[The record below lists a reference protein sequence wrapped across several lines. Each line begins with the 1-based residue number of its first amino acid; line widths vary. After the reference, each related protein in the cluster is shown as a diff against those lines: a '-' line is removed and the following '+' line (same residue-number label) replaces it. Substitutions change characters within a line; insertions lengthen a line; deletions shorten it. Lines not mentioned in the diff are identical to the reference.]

1 MAFDFVGRTA
11 FITGGASGAGFG
23 QAKVFGRAGCKVCI
37 ADIRGEAV
45 AKAVAELRGEGIAC
59 HGIELDITDREAF
72 ADAADEAE
80 RALGPVTM
88 LFGTAGVSIFGPLE
102 NATYADYDWILGV
115 NLGGVVNLMQT
126 FVPRMIGRAQALEQQ
141 SGSATN
147 SAGHIVNTASL
158 GAFFANSGS
167 GIYSASKF
175 AVRGISMAMRDAL
188 KGYGIGVSVL
198 CPANIKSN
206 IAESIRTRPEKYAAS
221 GYAVDEREIAALHEI
236 YSQGMEPEELA
247 GHVKAAI
254 EENRFY
260 VIPYPEARGMLEA
273 NFQQVLDAL
282 PPADSDL
289 EGQDKR
295 HKAMMKYIEA
305 RKAMD
310 TERYGKATR

>member
-1 MAFDFVGRTA
+1 MGFDFAGRTA

-37 ADIRGEAV
+37 ADIRGDAV
-45 AKAVAELRGEGIAC
+45 AHAIEELLREGIEC

-72 ADAADEAE
+72 VRAADEAE
-80 RALGPVTM
+80 SALGPVTM

-102 NATYADYDWILGV
+102 NATYADYDWIFGV
-115 NLGGVVNLMQT
+115 NLGGNINLMQT
-126 FVPRMIGRAQALEQQ
+126 FMPRMIGHGL
-141 SGSATN
+141 G
-147 SAGHIVNTASL
+147 GHAVLTASL

-175 AVRGISMAMRDAL
+175 AVHGLSMAMRDAL
-188 KGYGIGVSVL
+188 KDYGIGVSVL

-260 VIPYPEARGMLEA
+260 IIPYPEARPMLESI
-273 NFQQVLDAL
+273 FQQALDAL
-282 PPADSDL
+282 PSSDSDR
-289 EGQDKR
+289 EGQEKR

-310 TERYGKATR
+310 SERYGKSTR

>member
-1 MAFDFVGRTA
+1 MAFEFAGRTA
-11 FITGGASGAGFG
+11 FITGGASGAGLG

-37 ADIRGEAV
+37 ADIRGQAV
-45 AKAVAELRGEGIAC
+45 AQALAELRDEGIEC

-72 ADAADEAE
+72 ARAADEAE
-80 RALGPVTM
+80 VALGPVTM

-102 NATYADYDWILGV
+102 RATYADYDWIFDV
-115 NLGGVVNLMQT
+115 NFGGVVNLMQT
-126 FVPRMIGRAQALEQQ
+126 FVPRMIAHGKALEQQ
-141 SGSATN
+141 ADSAEKV
-147 SAGHIVNTASL
+147 GYIVNTASL

-175 AVRGISMAMRDAL
+175 AVHGITMAMRDAL

-206 IAESIRTRPEKYAAS
+206 IAESVNTRPANYAES
-221 GYAVDEREIAALHEI
+221 GYAVDAREIAALHEI

-254 EENRFY
+254 EEDRFY

-273 NFQQVLDAL
+273 TFQQALDAL
-282 PPADSDL
+282 PAADSDL
-289 EGQDKR
+289 EGQ
-295 HKAMMKYIEA
+295 
-305 RKAMD
+305 
-310 TERYGKATR
+310 

>member
-1 MAFDFVGRTA
+1 MAFDFAGRTA

-37 ADIRGEAV
+37 ADIRGDAV
-45 AKAVAELRGEGIAC
+45 EQALAGLRGEGIEC
-59 HGIELDITDREAF
+59 HGIELDIPDRAAF
-72 ADAADEAE
+72 ARAADEAE

-102 NATYADYDWILGV
+102 QASYADYDWIFDV

-126 FVPRMIGRAQALEQQ
+126 FVPRMIAGGR
-141 SGSATN
+141 G
-147 SAGHIVNTASL
+147 GYIVNTASL

-175 AVRGISMAMRDAL
+175 AVHGITMAMRDAL
-188 KGYGIGVSVL
+188 KDHGIGVSVV
-198 CPANIKSN
+198 CPANIRSN
-206 IAESIRTRPEKYAAS
+206 IAESVKTRPEKYAGS
-221 GYAVDEREIAALHEI
+221 GYSVDEREIAALHEI

-254 EENRFY
+254 EESRFY
-260 VIPYPEARGMLEA
+260 VIPYPEARPMLEA
-273 NFQQVLDAL
+273 AFRQVLAAL
-282 PPADSDL
+282 PPPDSDK
-289 EGQDKR
+289 EGQEKR

-305 RKAMD
+305 RRAMD
-310 TERYGKATR
+310 AERYGKATR

>member
-1 MAFDFVGRTA
+1 MAFEFAGRTA

-23 QAKVFGRAGCKVCI
+23 QAQVFGRAGCKIAV
-37 ADIRGEAV
+37 ADIRGD
-45 AKAVAELRGEGIAC
+45 AVAEAIAALRGEGIEC
-59 HGIELDITDREAF
+59 HGIELDVTDREAF
-72 ADAADEAE
+72 AAAADEAE
-80 RALGPVTM
+80 QALGPVTM

-102 NATYADYDWILGV
+102 NATYDDYDWIFGV
-115 NLGGVVNLMQT
+115 NLGGNINLMQT
-126 FVPRMIGRAQALEQQ
+126 FVPRMIGHGL
-141 SGSATN
+141 G
-147 SAGHIVNTASL
+147 GHIVNTASL

-175 AVRGISMAMRDAL
+175 AVHGLSMAMRDAL

-221 GYAVDEREIAALHEI
+221 GYAVDEREIAALHAI

-260 VIPYPEARGMLEA
+260 IIPYPEARPMLEA
-273 NFQQVLDAL
+273 IFQQALDAL
-282 PPADSDL
+282 PPPEHDR
-289 EGQDKR
+289 EGQQRR
-295 HKAMMKYIEA
+295 HEAMMKYIEA

-310 TERYGKATR
+310 TERYGKSTR

>member
-1 MAFDFVGRTA
+1 MAFDFAGRSA
-11 FITGGASGAGFG
+11 FITGGASGAGLG

-37 ADIRGEAV
+37 ADIRGDAV
-45 AKAVAELRGEGIAC
+45 AQALDELRREGIEC
-59 HGIELDITDREAF
+59 HGVVLDITDRAAF
-72 ADAADEAE
+72 VRAADEAE
-80 RALGPVTM
+80 QALGPVTM

-102 NATYADYDWILGV
+102 KATYADYDWIFDV
-115 NLGGVVNLMQT
+115 NFGGVVNLMQT
-126 FVPRMIGRAQALEQQ
+126 FVPRMIAHGR
-141 SGSATN
+141 G
-147 SAGHIVNTASL
+147 GHIVNTASL

-175 AVRGISMAMRDAL
+175 AVHGITMAMRDAL
-188 KGYGIGVSVL
+188 KDFGIGVSVL
-198 CPANIKSN
+198 CPANIKTN
-206 IAESIRTRPEKYAAS
+206 IAESVKTRPAKYAES

-282 PPADSDL
+282 PPPESDPA
-289 EGQDKR
+289 GQAKR
-295 HKAMMKYIEA
+295 NKAMMAYIEA
-305 RKAMD
+305 RKSMD
-310 TERYGKATR
+310 AERYGKSTR